1 MGLTETIRAKARAD
15 RRRIVLPEGDEQR
28 TIAAAEVICAEGL
41 AEPVLLTPAGIAAD
55 AERRGRYAAALYEL
69 RRAKGLTEDGAAKLV
84 SDPMYFGMMM
94 VKEGEADGLV
104 SGAVHS
110 TGDML
115 RPALQIIKTAP
126 GMKLVSSS
134 FLMETGNAAVGEGGL
149 LVYADCVVNPNPTAE
164 ELAHIAVATAD
175 TARRLCGVA
184 EPRVAMLSFSTK
196 GSAEHALV
204 EKVREATR
212 LAQGLRPDLLVD
224 GELQLDAALVP
235 AVAAAK
241 APGSAVAGRANVLV
255 FPDLQAGNIC
265 YKITQ
270 RLGGAACFAVL
281 QGLAKPCN
289 DLSRGCSVEDI
300 IATVLFTAVQAQGN

>member
-28 TIAAAEVICAEGL
+28 TIAAAEVIRAEGL

-69 RRAKGLTEDGAAKLV
+69 RRAKGLTEEGAAKLV
-84 SDPMYFGMMM
+84 ADPMYFGMMM

-175 TARRLCGVA
+175 TARRLCGIA

-212 LAQGLRPDLLVD
+212 LARGLRPDLLVD

-241 APGSAVAGRANVLV
+241 APGNAVAGRANVLV

-289 DLSRGCSVEDI
+289 DLSRGCSVDDI
-300 IATVLFTAVQAQGN
+300 VNTVAATAVQVQ